1 MKSGFVQKAPFF
13 SISLAATTLSMAV
26 VQGFELTVF
35 VRDASSL
42 TLHRLSKFDFSQ
54 PERAAFA
61 AVIVFLAVNVLLYML
76 SSALTLEQA
85 QSFYWTS
92 LATYWVAFC
101 IVGYLILESE
111 HSKEGKEQPSASTRF
126 PGLRSQ
132 RRPAHLSSFDSGG
145 GMALESETEL

>member
-1 MKSGFVQKAPFF
+1 MA
-13 SISLAATTLSMAV
+13 LAA
-26 VQGFELTVF
+26 
-35 VRDASSL
+35 R
-42 TLHRLSKFDFSQ
+42 
-54 PERAAFA
+54 
-61 AVIVFLAVNVLLYML
+61 LAVNVLLYML

-132 RRPAHLSSFDSGG
+132 RLPGHLTTISSFDSGG